1 MSPQRPPAIALAFIE
16 PCLPCV
22 ALLPPSGDEWLH
34 EVKHDGHRLLARR
47 DGSGVRLFNQRGEDW
62 TDRFPPI
69 ADAIGL
75 LPVRSCIIDGELVG
89 CDANGNTP
97 FASLRGPAQDFD
109 IALHAFDLLEVNG
122 FDVRRD
128 PVEER
133 KRALEQLLRK
143 ASDSVRFNPHFER
156 DGEAVFRQACR
167 MGFAGIVSKRRGSRY
182 LSGRCS
188 NWLITK
194 KMD

>member
-1 MSPQRPPAIALAFIE
+1 MSPQHPPAIALAFIE

-47 DGSGVRLFNQRGEDW
+47 DGAGVRLFNQRGEDW

-89 CDANGNTP
+89 CDANGNTL

-143 ASDSVRFNPHFER
+143 ASDSVRF
-156 DGEAVFRQACR
+156 
-167 MGFAGIVSKRRGSRY
+167 
-182 LSGRCS
+182 
-188 NWLITK
+188 
-194 KMD
+194 